1 MQGGLVMK
9 RALWFLTFLVLALF
23 LFASVSAIAS
33 QNTNPL
39 VSGDTIVYV
48 TRTGS
53 KYHRDGCG
61 SLSKSKIEITLKE
74 AVEEGYEP
82 CKRCKPPRL

>member
-1 MQGGLVMK
+1 MK
-9 RALWFLTFLVLALF
+9 RALWFLTLLVLVLF
-23 LFASVSAIAS
+23 LFASVSAVAS
-33 QNTNPL
+33 PNADPL

-53 KYHRDGCG
+53 KYHRDGCS

>member
-1 MQGGLVMK
+1 MK
-9 RALWFLTFLVLALF
+9 RALWFLTYLVLAVF
-23 LFASVSAIAS
+23 LFTSVSAIAYP
-33 QNTNPL
+33 NTDPL

-53 KYHRDGCG
+53 KYHRDGCS

>member
-1 MQGGLVMK
+1 MK
-9 RALWFLTFLVLALF
+9 RALWFLTFLVLAVF
-23 LFASVSAIAS
+23 LFTSVSAIAYP
-33 QNTNPL
+33 NTDPL

-53 KYHRDGCG
+53 KYHRDGCS
-61 SLSKSKIEITLKE
+61 SLSRSKIEITLKE

>member
-1 MQGGLVMK
+1 MK
-9 RALWFLTFLVLALF
+9 HALRFLTFLVLAVF
-23 LFASVSAIAS
+23 IFASVSALAS
-33 QNTNPL
+33 PNADPL

-61 SLSKSKIEITLKE
+61 SLSKSKIPITLKE
-74 AVEEGYEP
+74 AIESGYGA
-82 CKRCKPPRL
+82 CKRCNPPKL

>member
-1 MQGGLVMK
+1 MK
-9 RALWFLTFLVLALF
+9 HVFRILTFLILVIF
-23 LFASVSAIAS
+23 LFTAVSALAS
-33 QNTNPL
+33 QPINPL
-39 VSGDTIVYV
+39 VSGGTIVYI

-53 KYHRDGCG
+53 KYHRDGCS
-61 SLSKSKIEITLKE
+61 SLSRSKIEITLKE

>member
-1 MQGGLVMK
+1 MK
-9 RALWFLTFLVLALF
+9 RTLWVLTFLILAVF
-23 LFASVSAIAS
+23 LFTSISMASP
-33 QNTNPL
+33 NTNFL

-48 TRTGS
+48 TRTGT

-74 AVEEGYEP
+74 AVEEGYTP
-82 CKRCKPPRL
+82 CKRCNPPTL

>member
-1 MQGGLVMK
+1 MK
-9 RALWFLTFLVLALF
+9 RALWFLTFLVLAVF

-33 QNTNPL
+33 PNTTPL

-61 SLSKSKIEITLKE
+61 SLSKSKIPITLKE
-74 AVEEGYEP
+74 AVESGYGP
-82 CKRCKPPRL
+82 CKRCNPPRL

>member
-1 MQGGLVMK
+1 MK
-9 RALWFLTFLVLALF
+9 RALWFLTFLVLAVF
-23 LFASVSAIAS
+23 LFASVSAIAAP
-33 QNTNPL
+33 NTNSL

-61 SLSKSKIEITLKE
+61 SLSKSKIPITLKE
-74 AVEEGYEP
+74 AVESGYGP
-82 CKRCKPPRL
+82 CKRCNPPRL